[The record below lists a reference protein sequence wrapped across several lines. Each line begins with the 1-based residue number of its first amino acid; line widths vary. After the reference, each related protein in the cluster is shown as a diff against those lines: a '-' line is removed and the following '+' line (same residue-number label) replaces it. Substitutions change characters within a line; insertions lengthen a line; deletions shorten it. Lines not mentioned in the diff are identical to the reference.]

1 MSTETRVNALAGEI
15 GADVKAILALIGD
28 LTSAATSDKSSLVAA
43 INEIFGAANAATGI
57 DDNATSTGS
66 TWSSDKI
73 AQELT
78 SAISDFATGAP
89 ELLNTIDE
97 IAAALEDNPDLI
109 AALRQLITDNAT
121 AISTLAANVGDT
133 NADYVAVYVAARD
146 AI

>member
-1 MSTETRVNALAGEI
+1 MSTETRVNALAAAI
-15 GADVKAILALIGD
+15 GSDVKDLVDKVGD
-28 LTSAATSDKSSLVAA
+28 LASLTTSDRTSLVAA

-57 DDNATSTGS
+57 NDNATSTGS

-78 SAISDFATGAP
+78 TAISTFATGAP

-133 NADYVAVYVAARD
+133 NADYLAVYVAARD
-146 AI
+146 AV